1 LTAIVKFIRNV
12 LNFWVAVVSLLI
24 FGRSTGHG
32 SDPDPEVLIFA
43 HLGDRPFTDSIE
55 TVGVE
60 GGRAHVLLKPE
71 KRKSYMFASGNSL
84 RDRLAICVHEA
95 KQDGT
100 ISDRLYFYYPAKK
113 QWHPMTDQEGEHGPG
128 VFSPDGLS
136 VAYIRGAKGKASLA
150 GVWLFELQ
158 NKTSTALIA
167 DNPPIRWHAS
177 PAWRPNSK
185 EIGLLDLRRG
195 DRGLA
200 QQFVTF
206 DLDLKRE
213 ETMFSPAGAFCF
225 SPDGTRVGLLTGEGI
240 EVLSIASR
248 ERKLVAPWSQLQ
260 GRVYNGGGMSWSRYR
275 GMLAIGLF
283 EQKSKTSEI
292 WTVPLDGQAPKS
304 LYSSP
309 GRIRGLSFIG
319 P

>member
-1 LTAIVKFIRNV
+1 
-12 LNFWVAVVSLLI
+12 
-24 FGRSTGHG
+24 
-32 SDPDPEVLIFA
+32 
-43 HLGDRPFTDSIE
+43 
-55 TVGVE
+55 
-60 GGRAHVLLKPE
+60 
-71 KRKSYMFASGNSL
+71 MFASGNSL
-84 RDRLAICVHEA
+84 RDPLVILVHEWER
-95 KQDGT
+95 DDS
-100 ISDRLYFYYPAKK
+100 ISDRLYLYDRKTTHWSPVGDETAG
-113 QWHPMTDQEGEHGPG
+113 DSHG
-128 VFSPDGLS
+128 VLSPDGRS
-136 VAYIRGAKGKASLA
+136 VASIRGAMGAERRA

-167 DNPPIRWHAS
+167 DTPAIRWHSS

-185 EIGLLDLRRG
+185 QIGLLDLRRG

-200 QQFVTF
+200 QQFVIF
-206 DLDLKRE
+206 DLDSKRE
-213 ETMFSPAGAFCF
+213 ETVHSPAGAFCF

-248 ERKLVAPWSQLQ
+248 ERTLVAPWSQLQ

-283 EQKSKTSEI
+283 EKTSKTSEI

-309 GRIRGLSFIG
+309 GRVRGLSFID